1 MESDLCIILPA
12 KQNKMKKLL
21 TFCLATV
28 VLLATAILL
37 ANNSNSQA
45 IFSSDWTLVKEVGD
59 IKLYTKL
66 ESCNRRT
73 RDEQMV
79 HVKVENTGSKSA
91 VVHFHL
97 NQYYDG
103 VCKTC
108 DDPNGEYDAFAD
120 VGTGIIML

>member
-1 MESDLCIILPA
+1 
-12 KQNKMKKLL
+12 MKKLL
-21 TFCLATV
+21 SLRLTTF
-28 VLLATAILL
+28 VLLATAILF

-45 IFSSDWTLVKEVGD
+45 TFSSDWTLVKEVGD

-66 ESCNRRT
+66 ESCNRHT

-91 VVHFHL
+91 VVHFYL

-120 VGTGIIML
+120 DGTGIIML